1 MAVDKDFLRSC
12 LLGKKSRV
20 YTMIVDQYYEQV
32 EAMKPTR
39 FSEWLAKELGVSQKD
54 ISVQSIHSAVVRR
67 KKKGLDQPAK
77 KKIDSSPDEGN
88 FNTEIPK
95 AFPGFK

>member
-1 MAVDKDFLRSC
+1 MAVDKDFLKSC

-20 YTMIVDQYYEQV
+20 YTMIVDQYYDQV

-54 ISVQSIHSAVVRR
+54 VSVQSIHSAVVRR
-67 KKKGLDQPAK
+67 KKKTLDNPTK
-77 KKIDSSPDEGN
+77 KQVTGNTDDNN

-95 AFPGFK
+95 SFPGFK

>member
-1 MAVDKDFLRSC
+1 MAVDKDFLKSC

-20 YTMIVDQYYEQV
+20 YTMIVDQYYDQV

-39 FSEWLAKELGVSQKD
+39 FSEWLAKELGVSQND

-67 KKKGLDQPAK
+67 KKKSLDQPVK
-77 KKIDSSPDEGN
+77 KKVDSSSDDGN

-95 AFPGFK
+95 TFPGFK

>member
-12 LLGKKSRV
+12 LLEKKSRV

-67 KKKGLDQPAK
+67 KKKSADEPV
-77 KKIDSSPDEGN
+77 KKIVGGNTDDSN

-95 AFPGFK
+95 TFPGFK